1 MPPLFCKDKA
11 KGEQANMI
19 FEAGKV
25 GVNMVSEIQLYSLIC
40 II

>member
-1 MPPLFCKDKA
+1 
-11 KGEQANMI
+11 MI

-40 II
+40 IIYKRNEFIDYM